1 MKIITLLL
9 TLMAVSAL
17 AQTPE
22 QIKEKRAREMYR
34 VLNLDDRAAWE
45 KFIKENYTQALIDR
59 PMQAKVIGDD
69 GPAKSDAKPAANNLE
84 AKVDMMKRLHGD
96 FTGSKLTSIKQDG
109 EVLVMQLSAPDGEGK
124 MRFKFE
130 KQSPYKIDGLGVEF
144 DR

>member
-1 MKIITLLL
+1 MKTITLLL
-9 TLMAVSAL
+9 VLFAVSAV

-22 QIKEKRAREMYR
+22 QIKEKRAREMHR

-59 PMQAKVIGDD
+59 PMTAKVVGDD
-69 GPAKSDAKPAANNLE
+69 GPAKSEAKPSNNLE
-84 AKVDMMKRLHGD
+84 AKIAMMKQLHSD
-96 FTGSKLTSIKQDG
+96 FAGSKLTSLKQEG
-109 EVLVMQLSAPDGEGK
+109 EVLIMQLSAVDGEGK

-130 KQSPYKIDGLGVEF
+130 KQPPYRIDALGVEF